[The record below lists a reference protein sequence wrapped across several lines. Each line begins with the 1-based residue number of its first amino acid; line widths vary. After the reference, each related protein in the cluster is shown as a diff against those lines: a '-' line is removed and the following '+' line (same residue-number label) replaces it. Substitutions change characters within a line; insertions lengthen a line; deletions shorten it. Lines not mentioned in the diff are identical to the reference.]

1 MTKRDVV
8 SVAIKII
15 AVVCLV
21 FAAMA
26 VPPVFANIGFTR
38 GGYGPDPGKVWFLIS
53 ATLAPFWYLILAYV
67 LMAWGDSFAARL
79 VPEDSPIP
87 PMGASRGEERVFGIA
102 MRIIGIVCLARGVP
116 DLIRLLVELPTRMAY
131 QQGIGTERWI
141 QFWPALAGAVVVI
154 AIGVYLTIGAGHL
167 IKAVFPEGEAATP
180 GDAA

>member
-21 FAAMA
+21 FAGMA
-26 VPPVFANIGFTR
+26 VPPIFANIGFAR
-38 GGYGPDPGKVWFLIS
+38 GGYSPDPGKVWFLIS

-67 LMAWGDSFAARL
+67 LMAWGDSFAASL

-87 PMGASRGEERVFGIA
+87 PMGAVRWGERVFGIA
-102 MRIIGIVCLARGVP
+102 MRIIGILCLARGIP
-116 DLIRLLVELPTRMAY
+116 DLIRLLVELPARRVY
-131 QQGIGTERWI
+131 QQGIGMEKWI

-154 AIGVYLTIGAGHL
+154 AIGVYLTSGARHL
-167 IKAVFPEGEAATP
+167 LKLVFPEGEAAAP